1 MASNQTVHS
10 RMVAP
15 RENVLVVPRSLL
27 FPDGEWRGFRDTGLD
42 TMLQRIRSGYH
53 FRPRREVEEDPSEPQ
68 IIPYVVFRHE
78 DRYFLTHRLRRSSE
92 RRLRHLYSLGV
103 GGHINPEDVD
113 GATDPI
119 EAGLRREW
127 EEEVVYE
134 GMVHHQLLGAIN
146 DQTTDVGRVHFGL
159 IFLVEGDRPEISIRE
174 VDKLAGALL
183 PLDAMRSYYLDMESW
198 SQLIFDYLAGQPSR
212 PHELLTGK

>member
-1 MASNQTVHS
+1 MAGNQTVHS
-10 RMVAP
+10 RIVAP
-15 RENVLVVPRSLL
+15 RENVLVVPRPLL
-27 FPDGEWRGFRDTGLD
+27 FPHGEWRGFRDTGLD
-42 TMLQRIRSGYH
+42 MLLQRIRGGYH

-113 GATDPI
+113 DATDPI

-134 GMVHHQLLGAIN
+134 GSVHHQLLGAIN

-174 VDKLAGALL
+174 VDKLAGALM
-183 PLDAMRSYYLDMESW
+183 PLEAMRSYYLDMESW
-198 SQLIFDYLAGQPSR
+198 SQLIFDYLVSKPVEQLSR
-212 PHELLTGK
+212 R

>member
-1 MASNQTVHS
+1 VGA
-10 RMVAP
+10 
-15 RENVLVVPRSLL
+15 REEVLVVSRDAL
-27 FPDGEWRGFRDTGLD
+27 FAGTEWTGFRDIGLD
-42 TMLQRIRSGYH
+42 DLLVRIRAGYR
-53 FRPRREVEEDPSEPQ
+53 FRPRREVEEDPTEPQ

-103 GGHINPEDVD
+103 GGHINPEDV
-113 GATDPI
+113 GGSTDPI

-127 EEEVVYE
+127 EEEVVYT
-134 GMVHHQLLGAIN
+134 GDFSTRLLGAIN
-146 DQTTDVGRVHFGL
+146 DQTTPVGRVHVGL

-174 VDKLAGALL
+174 IDKLAGALL

-198 SQLIFDYLAGQPSR
+198 SQLIFDYLTKVPVG
-212 PHELLTGK
+212 

>member
-1 MASNQTVHS
+1 VSA
-10 RMVAP
+10 
-15 RENVLVVPRSLL
+15 REDVLVVPREVL
-27 FPDGEWRGFRDTGLD
+27 FAGREWSGFRDTGLEE
-42 TMLQRIRSGYH
+42 LLARVRAHYR

-103 GGHINPEDVD
+103 GGHINPEDVVD
-113 GATDPI
+113 AADPI

-127 EEEVVYE
+127 EEEVVYA
-134 GMVHHQLLGAIN
+134 GRFSTRLLGAIN
-146 DQTTDVGRVHFGL
+146 DQTTPVGRVHVGL

-174 VDKLAGALL
+174 VDKLAGALFE
-183 PLDAMRSYYLDMESW
+183 LDAMRSYYLDMESW
-198 SQLIFDYLAGQPSR
+198 SQLIFDYLTRVPVA
-212 PHELLTGK
+212 